1 MARCDATQQA
11 ACRDSD
17 ERDCEEAARVM
28 TQQLTQWD
36 RAPRQ
41 THMTLHGRLRTSV
54 TYLDVT
60 EPAQLLTPGA
70 KQPSVSAAGQELKH
84 CAELL
89 ALLSLN
95 SETPAW
101 SSDAGKALEHRVAAA
116 ADGLAVL
123 CAAQS
128 AVACIASKTAILDS
142 ARAALTAAAAVA
154 EQAEAHRAESSDSG
168 RQLLIRAAAAAGQA
182 IERCSTAASMHPCAA
197 TARALVNAGASVKNA
212 ASEAKQMLAPAAEE
226 ENCVDEDGD
235 SCGFDEKATPHEAA
249 VIVAAIPLLD
259 TCLAVLQPV
268 LRGLADK
275 QKAGSEV
282 SNTSLDALVHSYSR
296 LAADVDAFTAALWPP
311 QEEEL
316 LRRHCTA
323 MVPEA
328 HGFQLAMAGLM
339 QDEQYMAALRAT
351 CDAMTAHGTACLAA
365 LDTSQT

>member
-1 MARCDATQQA
+1 
-11 ACRDSD
+11 
-17 ERDCEEAARVM
+17 
-28 TQQLTQWD
+28 
-36 RAPRQ
+36 
-41 THMTLHGRLRTSV
+41 MTLHERLRTSV
-54 TYLDVT
+54 TYLDAT

-95 SETPAW
+95 SETPTW
-101 SSDAGKALEHRVAAA
+101 SSDAGKALEHRVVAA

-154 EQAEAHRAESSDSG
+154 QQAEAHSAESSDSG
-168 RQLLIRAAAAAGQA
+168 RQLLVRATAAAGA
-182 IERCSTAASMHPCAA
+182 ACERCSTAASLHPCAA

-212 ASEAKQMLAPAAEE
+212 VSEAKQMLAPAAERE
-226 ENCVDEDGD
+226 ENCVEEDDD
-235 SCGFDEKATPHEAA
+235 SCGFDEKATPHEAG

-268 LRGLADK
+268 LRGLADN
-275 QKAGSEV
+275 QKAGGEV
-282 SNTSLDALVHSYSR
+282 PIAALDALVHSYTR
-296 LAADVDAFTAALWPP
+296 LAADVDGFTAALWPP

-328 HGFQLAMAGLM
+328 HGLQLAMAGLM

-351 CDAMTAHGTACLAA
+351 CDSMAAHATACSAA
-365 LDTSQT
+365 LIASR